1 MVISTCVLSLVT
13 YEASLEDQNIL
24 KKKKIDEWIHDSIM
38 CKPASKNN
46 GCTFIHVIKYI

>member
-24 KKKKIDEWIHDSIM
+24 KKKKLMNEYMI
-38 CKPASKNN
+38 P
-46 GCTFIHVIKYI
+46 